1 MPPRSSL
8 SGTLVAGLL
17 CLATADEAAADAA
30 GRAAPELGLM
40 GTIPIYW
47 GESDGFGELL
57 SGGGS
62 GHWARA
68 RLETQY
74 TLQPLDTLS
83 EESLA
88 GLEYLMLGVV
98 LRAKQP

>member
-1 MPPRSSL
+1 MPPRFSL
-8 SGTLVAGLL
+8 SGALAAGLL
-17 CLATADEAAADAA
+17 CLAGACNADE
-30 GRAAPELGLM
+30 AAPELGLM

-83 EESLA
+83 EDSHA
-88 GLEYLMLGVV
+88 GLEYLML
-98 LRAKQP
+98 AQPRPLSA